1 MFYFANEELSPRQLG
16 QLASALSSQSAP
28 DIVKRMV
35 DGEEHRSDSIFE
47 RIKFR
52 PRIAGFE
59 IMALHMAAF
68 YVHAQLFLNSPPN
81 RMAEVYS
88 GIKADVESWL
98 KASPELIEH
107 LDSALRTYGLVLDSE
122 LRSPPPDDIGF
133 NIDYGPTAK
142 LAAQRVINLYAEYPE
157 FKGRKLDV
165 EQVDAIFLQIS
176 IKTSLTSLLST
187 LQQQLTYKGDTVAP
201 TPANAAS
208 RIESPA
214 TMASAASAVGRTSL
228 PANDPPGYKPMTFGN
243 KLFLSAFA
251 IILFLGLMKL
261 IFRY

>member
-1 MFYFANEELSPRQLG
+1 
-16 QLASALSSQSAP
+16 
-28 DIVKRMV
+28 MV
-35 DGEEHRSDSIFE
+35 DREEHRSDSIFT

-68 YVHAQLFLNSPPN
+68 YVHAQLFLNAPPN

-88 GIKADVESWL
+88 GIIEDVESWL
-98 KASPELIEH
+98 KDSPQLIEH
-107 LDSALRTYGLVLDSE
+107 LDAALRAYGLMLDSE

-133 NIDYGPTAK
+133 NMDFGPTTE
-142 LAAQRVINLYAEYPE
+142 LAAQRVINCYAEYPE

-165 EQVDAIFLQIS
+165 EQVDTMFLQLCIR
-176 IKTSLTSLLST
+176 TSLTSLLAT
-187 LQQQLTYKGDTVAP
+187 LQQQLTYKDDTVASML
-201 TPANAAS
+201 ANAGN

-214 TMASAASAVGRTSL
+214 TKASPASAVGRASL
-228 PANDPPGYKPMTFGN
+228 PANNPPGYKPLTLGN

-251 IILFLGLMKL
+251 IILLLGLMKVV
-261 IFRY
+261 FRY